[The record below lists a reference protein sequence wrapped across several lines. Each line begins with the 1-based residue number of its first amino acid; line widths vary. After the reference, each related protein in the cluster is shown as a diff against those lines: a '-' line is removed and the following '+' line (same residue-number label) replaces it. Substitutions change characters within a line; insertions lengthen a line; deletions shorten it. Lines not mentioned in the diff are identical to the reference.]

1 MLTLKIILEALFN
14 RQDSIVIEMI
24 NKSIPIK
31 KYHFKD
37 KLFVIHSGFR
47 FTTVDQKSFDIL
59 IDLSELDHPKL
70 IHIPILTEN
79 SFPLLLGL
87 VIFKKE
93 NYLDAFS
100 TAIIVGLSEDKTKLY
115 PIESEIEDII
125 NYNLK
130 HSEFYIFNSVDN
142 SIIKRFP
149 LSRLFTSRLSLI
161 EGKFHP

>member
-1 MLTLKIILEALFN
+1 MLTLKIILESLFN

-37 KLFVIHSGFR
+37 KLFIIHSGFR
-47 FTTVDQKSFDIL
+47 FTTLDQKTFDIL

-70 IHIPILTEN
+70 IHIPLSTEN
-79 SFPLLLGL
+79 SFPLILGL
-87 VIFKKE
+87 VVFKKV

-100 TAIIVGLSEDKTKLY
+100 TVIIVGLSKDNTKLY
-115 PIESEIEDII
+115 PIESEIENII

-149 LSRLFTSRLSLI
+149 LSRLYSPILSI
-161 EGKFHP
+161 TEGIFHL